1 LRGIQQDGDTV
12 DYIIDCRRFVCAT
25 TVPRKIWSNN
35 PVRQRFRCTSELFAR
50 ERETMER
57 DERWSCA
64 EASDVE
70 HRGFSGLADRDFGRE
85 DLVDDCADDNGEG
98 DNDERFHVAMVPVGW
113 RNLALIVGYPFGMA
127 AVPRTRVR
135 VFSIVAWSTLAF
147 NVLVILGGTVVRA
160 TGSGDG
166 CGATWPKCGDQFI
179 PPNQTV
185 ETLIEY
191 AHRASSVLAGVGVAV
206 VFVLALWVFEKGH
219 IVRKAATV
227 AGALLVVEAL
237 LGAGLVLFEWV
248 DADVS
253 MGRVIAVPLHL
264 TNTFLL
270 LGALTTTAW
279 WGSGFDAPHAENSRR
294 ELQWLVIGAVV
305 LIILGTTGALNA
317 LADTVFP
324 SDSVTGDLAE
334 KFGPTA
340 PALSQLRIVHPIL
353 AVIGGI
359 VVAWIATS
367 RARRGSERTRSL
379 ATLFT
384 FVVLSQMFIGI
395 ANIFFLTPLSLQ
407 IIHLMVADVLWIGF
421 IAFGASLLGD
431 PVRATAQTAVPA

>member
-1 LRGIQQDGDTV
+1 MTV
-12 DYIIDCRRFVCAT
+12 VT
-25 TVPRKIWSNN
+25 T
-35 PVRQRFRCTSELFAR
+35 
-50 ERETMER
+50 
-57 DERWSCA
+57 
-64 EASDVE
+64 
-70 HRGFSGLADRDFGRE
+70 
-85 DLVDDCADDNGEG
+85 
-98 DNDERFHVAMVPVGW
+98 
-113 RNLALIVGYPFGMA
+113 
-127 AVPRTRVR
+127 TRSR
-135 VFSIVAWSTLAF
+135 AFSIVAWSTLAF
-147 NVLVILGGTVVRA
+147 NVLVILGGTIVRA

-191 AHRASSVLAGVGVAV
+191 THRASSVLAGVGVAV
-206 VFVLALWVFEKGH
+206 VFVLALWVFPKGH
-219 IVRKAATV
+219 IVRTAATV
-227 AGALLVVEAL
+227 AGVLLVVEAL
-237 LGAGLVLFEWV
+237 LGAGLVLFGWV

-253 MGRVIAVPLHL
+253 MGRVIVVPLHL

-270 LGALTTTAW
+270 LGALTVTAL
-279 WGSGFDAPHAENSRR
+279 WGSGFQPPRVENSRR

-305 LIILGTTGALNA
+305 LIILGATGALNA

-324 SDSVTGDLAE
+324 SESITGDLAE

-359 VVAWIATS
+359 LVAWIATS
-367 RARRGSERTRSL
+367 RARGGSERTRSI

-395 ANIFFLTPLSLQ
+395 ANIFFLTPLTLQ
-407 IIHLMVADVLWIGF
+407 IIHLMVADVLWITF
-421 IAFGASLLGD
+421 VAFGVSLLGD
-431 PVRATAQTAVPA
+431 PARSSAQTSVLA